1 MAYDAREGIYLPKFG
16 NYILSGLESGQKL
29 AANQQAMQQQ
39 GRLGALAPKI
49 AAGDKNAINQ
59 ALMIDPSGKLFEGAY
74 KIGQPQPAFEGTSID
89 AQAAQTQY
97 QRYIQSGL
105 SPAEAKYRAINDI
118 RTTKQTQYVDELG
131 RVQTQTGM
139 ALPDPMA
146 ALSQAKTE
154 DEYIKTGASVLSNTP
169 PEQRPQVWSAV
180 RQGMIENNYEKPED
194 VPEEYS
200 QEVEDSM
207 LQFLAPN
214 QDQGNVQ
221 APIAQAERAKEAAKL
236 GQQTAKEIYDESAAA
251 SEQIDSL
258 QQVYDVYRSGF
269 EGGVLSP
276 AKFNVIQGKQ
286 AVGKPLTPEEQKF
299 ASDYAQLEAMA
310 SFNVAKSIKPIFGGN
325 ISDGERE
332 FAINLQSQPFNL
344 PEQAAWKAAV
354 QEAGALQKIR
364 KAQFLD
370 QWVKANGA
378 PEAKNADG
386 ESFSTVF
393 GKYVDQNPIF
403 TPVFIAER
411 GIPVPLGRNAEQVFD
426 SLPIG
431 AKFINPKDGRVLTKN
446 KERQ

>member
-1 MAYDAREGIYLPKFG
+1 MVYDARQGLYLPQFG
-16 NYILSGLESGQKL
+16 NAILSGLESGQKL
-29 AANQQAMQQQ
+29 AANREAVQQKQQ
-39 GRLGALAPKI
+39 LGKLAPQI
-49 AAGDKNAINQ
+49 AAGDKGAINQ
-59 ALMIDPSGKLFEGAY
+59 ALTIDPSGKSFEGAY
-74 KIGQPQPAFEGTSID
+74 KMGQPQPAFEGTSID

-97 QRYIQSGL
+97 QRYVQSGL

-118 RTTKQTQYVDELG
+118 RTTKQTQFVDELG
-131 RVQTQTGM
+131 RVQTTRGQ

-154 DEYIKTGASVLSNTP
+154 DEYVKTGASVLANTS

-180 RQGMIENNYEKPED
+180 RQGMIDNNYEKPED
-194 VPEEYS
+194 VPEEYN

-207 LQFLAPN
+207 LQFLMPN

-221 APIAQAERAKEAAKL
+221 APVAQAERAKEAAKL
-236 GQQTAKEIYDESAAA
+236 GQHTAKEIYDEATAA
-251 SEQIDSL
+251 SEQIGGL
-258 QQVYDVYRSGF
+258 QQVYDVYQSGF

-286 AVGKPLTPEEQKF
+286 AAGKPLTPEEQKF
-299 ASDYAQLEAMA
+299 ASDYAQLEAIA

-325 ISDGERE
+325 ISDGERD

-354 QEAGALQKIR
+354 QEAGSLQKIR

-370 QWVKANGA
+370 QWIKANGA

-386 ESFSTVF
+386 QSFSAAF
-393 GKYVDQNPIF
+393 SKYVDQNPIF
-403 TPVFIAER
+403 TPAFIAER
-411 GIPVPLGRNAEQVFD
+411 GVPVPLGKNAEQTFD

-431 AKFINPKDGRVLTKN
+431 AKFINPKDGRVLTKS